1 MKKLILH
8 FVIPVL
14 IIGGGVYVAIQLK
27 KMNKPADQK
36 APEKIAPAV
45 EVYRAVSSTLNA
57 QVTATGTVIPAKE
70 VALTPEVNG
79 RVMKM
84 SPKIIPGNK
93 LKKGQIIARIDD
105 RDYSLAIN
113 QEVSRVQQAELEL
126 KLEEGR
132 KEIAGRELKLLG
144 KDGDT
149 AVSQLATRQPQF
161 EVAKQNTESAK
172 SGLERAQIN
181 LSRTVLRAPFNAM
194 VLEKHV
200 DVGQTVGPSTKVVTL
215 IGTDELWVKVS
226 VPVESLSSLHIPGI
240 NDTVGSKATVVHKI
254 GTEQVVREGH
264 ILRLEGQLDPQNRT
278 AVLLVT
284 IEKPFDEE
292 GLPLLSGAFVNV
304 EFEGQVVMDGFEI
317 PAEALREGAYVWVVD
332 EKKQIRRSPVEI
344 GWRTRDTVVVVNG
357 LKPNDAIVT
366 SPLSDA
372 VEGMIVS
379 PLEPKSTAEKHL

>member
-8 FVIPVL
+8 FVIPLL
-14 IIGGGVYVAIQLK
+14 IVGGGVYGAIQLK

-36 APEKIAPAV
+36 APEIIVPAV
-45 EVYRAVSSTLNA
+45 EIYRAVSSTLNTA
-57 QVTATGTVIPAKE
+57 VTATGTVIPAKQ

-84 SPKIIPGNK
+84 SDKIIPGNK

-105 RDYSLAIN
+105 RDFSLAIN
-113 QEVSRVQQAELEL
+113 QEVGRVQQAELEL
-126 KLEEGR
+126 KLEAGR

-144 KDGDT
+144 KDGNT
-149 AVSQLATRQPQF
+149 AVSQLATRQPQY

-172 SGLERAQIN
+172 SGLEKAQIN

-200 DVGQTVGPSTKVVTL
+200 DVGQTVGPATKVVTL
-215 IGTDELWVKVS
+215 IGTDELWVRVS

-240 NDTVGSKATVVHKI
+240 NDTVGSKAKVIHQI
-254 GTEQVVREGH
+254 GTMQVVREGQ

-278 AVLLVT
+278 AVVLVA
-284 IEKPFDEE
+284 IENPFEQE

-304 EFEGQVVMDGFEI
+304 AFEGQIVMDGFEI
-317 PAEALREGAYVWVVD
+317 PAEAIREGAYVWLTD
-332 EKKQIRRSPVEI
+332 EKQQLRRVPVEI
-344 GWRTRDTVVVVNG
+344 GWRTRETVVVVNG

-366 SPLSDA
+366 SPLADA
-372 VEGMIVS
+372 VDGMLVK
-379 PLEPKSTAEKHL
+379 PLETKTASSNHR